1 MLIGVIEL
9 DFSLGWK
16 TIVTIIYGT
25 LILRI
30 AGRKSLSQ
38 MTVAQTVVML
48 AVGTVLIEP
57 LVGGVELIDTF
68 TLVAISVAT
77 LIAIEY
83 SEIKFP
89 IVRKLFTGEPVVLI
103 ENGEVKRENLKRV
116 RMTIQQLEMEL
127 RQASIAKIADIKWA
141 TIEANGQFGFLLRDE
156 LQAIGGCEYQELLH
170 RLEAIEKH
178 LAGNKGQESHIHC
191 QTSFGKEIKD
201 PLSHEDVFK
210 KVALTNKK

>member
-9 DFSLGWK
+9 DFSLVWK

-48 AVGTVLIEP
+48 AVGTVLVEP
-57 LVGGVELIDTF
+57 LAGVELIDTF

-77 LIAIEY
+77 LIAIES

-127 RQASIAKIADIKWA
+127 RQASIAKISDIKWA
-141 TIEANGQFGFLLRDE
+141 TIEPNGQFGFLLRDE

-178 LAGNKGQESHIHC
+178 LTGNNGQESDIHC

-201 PLSHEDVFK
+201 PLSYEDVFK

>member
-25 LILRI
+25 LILRV

-57 LVGGVELIDTF
+57 LVGVELIDTF
-68 TLVAISVAT
+68 VLVAISVAT
-77 LIAIEY
+77 LIAIES

-141 TIEANGQFGFLLRDE
+141 TIEPNGRFGFLLRDE

-170 RLEAIEKH
+170 RLKDIEKH
-178 LAGNKGQESHIHC
+178 LSGNRAQESDFHC
-191 QTSFGKEIKD
+191 QTSFEKEIQD
-201 PLSHEDVFK
+201 PLSYEDVFK

>member
-1 MLIGVIEL
+1 MIEL

-25 LILRI
+25 LILRV

-77 LIAIEY
+77 LIAIES

-141 TIEANGQFGFLLRDE
+141 TIEPNGRFGFLLRDE

-170 RLEAIEKH
+170 RLEVIEKH
-178 LAGNKGQESHIHC
+178 FTDTKGKESDIHC
-191 QTSFGKEIKD
+191 QTSFAKEIKD
-201 PLSHEDVFK
+201 PLSYEDVFK